1 MKNLGFGFM
10 RLPLL
15 DKNDVTSTDDE
26 QLCKMVD
33 CFLEQ
38 GFTYFDTA
46 YFYHQGVSECA
57 IKRILVDRHPRTSY
71 ILADKMPTFLVEKPE
86 DYNRFFEEQLEKC
99 GVDYFD
105 YYLLHTLQKD
115 SYAKTKEY
123 GGFTFCEKLK
133 SEGRIRHFGF
143 SFHDTAEVLDQILTE
158 QPGVE
163 FVQLQIN
170 YIDWENEQVQS
181 RKCYEVARK
190 HNKPIIVM
198 EPVRGGGLAKVP
210 EEAEKI
216 MKAYHSDLSI
226 SSWGIRYAA
235 SLDGVMMVL
244 SGMNSIEQVKDNTSY
259 MKEFV
264 PLNQEEKEIINEV
277 SEIIR
282 NIIAIPCT
290 SCRYCVDECPKKIPI
305 PDIFTIYNGRER
317 SRDVYYPKV
326 NYEKLVAEENHGR
339 ASECIKC
346 RKCEHHCPQ
355 HIEVT
360 KWLEHIA
367 GEFE

>member
-15 DKNDVTSTDDE
+15 DKDDVTSIDDE

-46 YFYHQGVSECA
+46 YFYHQNVSEYA
-57 IKRILVDRHPRTSY
+57 VKRTLVDRYPRTSY
-71 ILADKMPTFLVEKPE
+71 LLADKMPTFLVEKPE
-86 DYNRFFEEQLEKC
+86 DYSRFFEEQLEKC

-105 YYLLHTLQKD
+105 YYLLHTLKKD
-115 SYAKTKEY
+115 SYDKTKEY
-123 GGFTFCEKLK
+123 GGFKFCEKLK
-133 SEGRIRHFGF
+133 SEGRIHHFGF

-190 HNKPIIVM
+190 HNKPVIVM

-210 EEAEKI
+210 KEAEKI
-216 MKAYHSDLSI
+216 MKAYHSDLSV

-264 PLNQEEKEIINEV
+264 PLNKEEKEIINQV

-326 NYEKLVAEENHGR
+326 NYGKLVAEENHGK

-355 HIEVT
+355 HIEIT